1 MQAADGHRR
10 RARGFPSGS
19 DTETAASG
27 GIQQVAPAA
36 HVPVPG
42 GEVATAGSRPGMRT
56 HFFTLSV
63 PFPTRLEAEI
73 ALESLAPDAEPHH
86 EAIGKDLA
94 VSGTMLAVRWTAKD
108 PRLLRVSIINFLE
121 QLSLVVRTLR
131 RFGPP
136 VSR

>member
-19 DTETAASG
+19 DAETAASG

-42 GEVATAGSRPGMRT
+42 GDVATAASRPGMRT
-56 HFFTLSV
+56 HLFTLSV
-63 PFPTRLEAEI
+63 PFPTHLEAEI
-73 ALESLAPDAEPHH
+73 ARESLAPDAEPHH

-94 VSGTMLAVRWTAKD
+94 PVDCKRSSPPPSVHY
-108 PRLLRVSIINFLE
+108 
-121 QLSLVVRTLR
+121 QL
-131 RFGPP
+131 FGAAFPGGANP
-136 VSR
+136 AALWAPGLPLTQTN